1 MRHPSDEQHILFGA
15 FVLVC
20 VFLLLAVIGR
30 ML

>member
-1 MRHPSDEQHILFGA
+1 VTPNDEEQILFGA

-30 ML
+30 MF